1 MAARSRDKGRRV
13 RILVIGGLAVALA
26 IAGFFAYRTWWGSSD
41 TPVTYVTEE
50 AAKTTLISSVSGTG
64 NVSAGSTSSVVP
76 TVSGEV
82 TDLSVQV
89 GDTVTTGQVLFVLV
103 NAQLDLDVQSAE
115 ANYQQ
120 AQQRL
125 NTAEL
130 AVLQAEQSLDDLE
143 DQQASQSASLP
154 TSSAVVL
161 VSYSRASSN
170 TGARLASTGWPPTTS
185 TTSTS
190 DSTTTTST
198 TSTTLPPTTLP
209 PTTLPPT
216 TLPPTTGPPITTP
229 PTTSTP
235 PTSQPGGG
243 GGGATTPTT
252 SKTVTDLDIAVAE
265 QKVASAEV
273 DVTIAQSTLDSSAY
287 TLTQAKANAA
297 ARTVVAPT
305 DGTVTA
311 VNVSDGDDYGSTGAS
326 SSASSG
332 SGGGATSGTG
342 TDTGAAASSSG
353 SAAVVITDLNSFEVT
368 TALGETD
375 VVAVA
380 KGDKATLTFDALPD
394 LTLVGKVD
402 RVATV
407 GAVSSGVVSYDV
419 TVVPDTG
426 NEQVRA
432 GMTSTATIITESKVD
447 ALAVPS
453 ASVKTDQSGNTYVLV
468 LKNGA
473 PVQQT
478 VQTGMTTDTYI
489 EITGGLTEGQAVVTR
504 TVGGATTATTARAGS
519 GGILGGGG
527 GGPPG
532 GFPGG
537 GGGFPGGGN

>member
-1 MAARSRDKGRRV
+1 MSARSRDKGRRV
-13 RILVIGGLAVALA
+13 RILVIGGLAVAVA

-41 TPVTYVTEE
+41 APVTYVTEQ

-103 NAQLDLDVQSAE
+103 NAQLDLDVQTAE

-161 VSYSRASSN
+161 ASYSPASSN
-170 TGARLASTGWPPTTS
+170 TGVRLASTGWPATTS

-216 TLPPTTGPPITTP
+216 TLPPTTGPPVTTP

-243 GGGATTPTT
+243 RRRDHADDVQDRHRPGHRGGRAEGRERQGRRHNRPEHPRLLGVHFDAGQGERGGAHGGRADRRHRHGCQRERRGRLWQYRHVELRIVRERRGRDFRCGGETRARRPRP
-252 SKTVTDLDIAVAE
+252 AVR
-265 QKVASAEV
+265 Q
-273 DVTIAQSTLDSSAY
+273 
-287 TLTQAKANAA
+287 
-297 ARTVVAPT
+297 P
-305 DGTVTA
+305 
-311 VNVSDGDDYGSTGAS
+311 S
-326 SSASSG
+326 SSP
-332 SGGGATSGTG
+332 T
-342 TDTGAAASSSG
+342 
-353 SAAVVITDLNSFEVT
+353 
-368 TALGETD
+368 
-375 VVAVA
+375 
-380 KGDKATLTFDALPD
+380 
-394 LTLVGKVD
+394 
-402 RVATV
+402 
-407 GAVSSGVVSYDV
+407 
-419 TVVPDTG
+419 
-426 NEQVRA
+426 
-432 GMTSTATIITESKVD
+432 
-447 ALAVPS
+447 
-453 ASVKTDQSGNTYVLV
+453 
-468 LKNGA
+468 
-473 PVQQT
+473 
-478 VQTGMTTDTYI
+478 
-489 EITGGLTEGQAVVTR
+489 
-504 TVGGATTATTARAGS
+504 
-519 GGILGGGG
+519 
-527 GGPPG
+527 
-532 GFPGG
+532 
-537 GGGFPGGGN
+537 